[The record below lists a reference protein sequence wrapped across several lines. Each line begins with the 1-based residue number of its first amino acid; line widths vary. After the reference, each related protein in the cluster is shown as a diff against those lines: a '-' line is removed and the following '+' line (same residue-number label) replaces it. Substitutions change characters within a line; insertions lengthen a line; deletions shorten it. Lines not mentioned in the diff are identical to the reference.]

1 MTAQLPSKSLPP
13 RLTEAEMAKLAHTT
27 IQDFVNACHCKSKDD
42 VLLALSYILSV
53 GLDTGET
60 VKYGKAEI
68 LQ

>member
-27 IQDFVNACHCKSKDD
+27 IQDFINACNCKSKDD
-42 VLLALSYILSV
+42 ILLALSHILSV
-53 GLDTGET
+53 GLYAGEA
-60 VKYGKAEI
+60 VQCGKAEI

>member
-13 RLTEAEMAKLAHTT
+13 RLTETEMAKPAHTT
-27 IQDFVNACHCKSKDD
+27 IQDFVNACNCKSKDD

-53 GLDTGET
+53 GLDAGET